1 MQRNICP
8 KKEDSTLYT
17 EQDLNDIKAQQKK
30 RWLVLGIPGAL
41 LLIGLIISLVV
52 RIEWLTTLLTVLF
65 GALLIAGY
73 DLFIRPLHR
82 YQKFLQEAL
91 HGRVRETECLYQSI
105 TPDAEPVDG
114 VLCRTVTVID
124 HDHDDNEKP
133 YERIFYFDVL
143 KPFPDLT
150 PGQKLHV
157 VFHDRA
163 VVSLE
168 AI

>member
-8 KKEDSTLYT
+8 KKEDSILYT
-17 EQDLNDIKAQQKK
+17 EQDLNAIKAQQKK
-30 RWLVLGIPGAL
+30 RWLVLGIPGTL
-41 LLIGLIISLVV
+41 LLIGLIVSLVV
-52 RIEWLTTLLTVLF
+52 RIEWLTTLLTVLL
-65 GALLIAGY
+65 GSLLIAGY
-73 DLFIRPLHR
+73 DLFIRQLHR

-91 HGRVRETECLYQSI
+91 HGLVRETECLYQSI
-105 TPDAEPVDG
+105 TPDGEPVDG
-114 VLCRTVTVID
+114 VMCRTVTVID

-157 VFHDRA
+157 VYHDRA
-163 VVSLE
+163 VMSLE

>member
-1 MQRNICP
+1 M
-8 KKEDSTLYT
+8 
-17 EQDLNDIKAQQKK
+17 
-30 RWLVLGIPGAL
+30 
-41 LLIGLIISLVV
+41 
-52 RIEWLTTLLTVLF
+52 
-65 GALLIAGY
+65 
-73 DLFIRPLHR
+73 
-82 YQKFLQEAL
+82 
-91 HGRVRETECLYQSI
+91 
-105 TPDAEPVDG
+105 DG